1 MDNSPEVILGLMA
14 AYFAIVIPLALIFL
28 AAGWRIFTKAGHP
41 GWAVLI
47 PVYNLYVYT
56 QVAKRPGWWL
66 LLYFAGLIPVVG
78 SIGVIVVGLL
88 DSLRIAKL
96 FGKGSGF
103 GIGLFLVSPIFLLIL
118 GFGSADYATDNPQGL
133 KI

>member
-14 AYFAIVIPLALIFL
+14 AYFAIVITLALIFL

-96 FGKGSGF
+96 FGKGSVF
-103 GIGLFLVSPIFLLIL
+103 GIGIFLFSPIFLLIL
-118 GFGSADYATDNPQGL
+118 GFGSADYDGTRVD
-133 KI
+133 

>member
-78 SIGVIVVGLL
+78 SIGVIVVSLL

>member
-1 MDNSPEVILGLMA
+1 MDNSPEVILALFA
-14 AYFAIVIPLALIFL
+14 AYFAIVIPLVVILF
-28 AAGWRIFTKAGHP
+28 AAQWRIFTKAGHP

-66 LLYFAGLIPVVG
+66 LLYFAVLIPVVG
-78 SIGVIVVGLL
+78 YIGVIVVSLL